1 MNRQKLLLLSKG
13 MRNQLKAHI
22 LKFSEAG
29 KKTGEALFA
38 ELAFCLFTPQ
48 SKAVSCWSA
57 IETLQK
63 QKLLMN
69 AGSDKIAPVISAKG
83 VRFKNN
89 KARYLVEAR
98 GKVCSADTTQ
108 LSRLMGSFKT
118 PLEARSWLVNNIKGL
133 GLKEASHFLRNTGRG
148 DDIAILDRHILK
160 NLVKLGVI
168 KTVPATLSKKVY
180 FEIEEKMR
188 SFSNQT
194 KIPMNHLDLILWFN
208 ETGKI
213 FK

>member
-1 MNRQKLLLLSKG
+1 MRKQLNTHMLNFSK
-13 MRNQLKAHI
+13 
-22 LKFSEAG
+22 AG

-57 IETLQK
+57 IESLQQ
-63 QKLLMN
+63 QKLLMK
-69 AGSDKIAPVISAKG
+69 AGADKIAPVISAKG

-98 GKVCSADTTQ
+98 EKVYSSNATQ
-108 LSRLMGSFKT
+108 LSRLMSSFKT
-118 PLEARSWLVNNIKGL
+118 PLEARQWLVKNIKGL
-133 GLKEASHFLRNTGRG
+133 GLKEASHFLRNIGRG

-188 SFSNQT
+188 AFSKQT
-194 KIPMNHLDLILWFN
+194 KVPMNHLDLILWFN